1 MSQDGLVLLLYF
13 QSTSVFQYNF
23 NKKRTQMKRILLI
36 SLLTITFSISAEQ
49 EVFKSCVSAERE
61 ISAKE
66 TNSFS
71 CLESDNPKL
80 SAWCVKMAE
89 GNSLTKKYISAGK
102 SCKDLGFVGKQVK
115 MQLGNS
121 YHCNFALPKFNEC
134 KENTK
139 QTLNQLVQF

>member
-1 MSQDGLVLLLYF
+1 
-13 QSTSVFQYNF
+13 
-23 NKKRTQMKRILLI
+23 MKRILLI
-36 SLLTITFSISAEQ
+36 SLLTIATLSISAEQ
-49 EVFKSCVSAERE
+49 EVFKSCVSGERE
-61 ISAKE
+61 ITAKE

-80 SAWCVKMAE
+80 SAWCAKMVE
-89 GNSLTKKYISAGK
+89 GNSLTKKYISSGK
-102 SCKDLGFVGKQVK
+102 SCRDLGFVGKQVK

-134 KENTK
+134 KETTK